1 MANSTDGAIRYS
13 DLIIPD
19 DAVNNL
25 IAQLE
30 KLGQTYG
37 NLVKD
42 IQAQSRQ
49 MEQALGKISAATAGG
64 QENIRRMAQEAEKLY
79 EQYTQARQVSTTVQQ
94 EIRTVKE
101 LEQVINREIGTR
113 EQNSRIVGEQAVEI
127 AKLRQFQNQY
137 IKDLQK
143 LEKLQQRIDSGKSL
157 APGQQQAYEELTK
170 SVNDNRAA
178 YETSNK
184 ALAEHTNLRNQAR
197 TALSQETKEMQAAEG
212 SIRQLQAQ
220 VARLGNAYAN
230 MSEEIRQGTA
240 GKELYDTYNNL
251 YAELSRLEQA
261 MGNYRR
267 NVGNYASAWN
277 GLGVSVQQVV
287 RELPSLSMGFD
298 MFFLAIS
305 NNLPMLTDE
314 IKAATEA
321 YRQAVAQGNKATPV
335 WKQVLSSIVSWQ
347 TALVVGITL
356 LAQYGDQIIDWVK
369 SLVLGRNA
377 ALSAEEAQAKLN
389 EEMSQ
394 ARLEL
399 AKSYDAIDKLSS
411 AYNKASGD
419 IDRQRGILVDFAEEV
434 RKATGEVISLADAE
448 DMLSD
453 PNRLNL
459 FKTALEYRTQM
470 LAAEQL
476 KLKAATEAM
485 EKEVSMKNSNDA
497 PWWGK
502 AIANLATPLAAQ
514 GYRLFGW
521 SPENQLERFMNYN
534 DKQQADIAKANETV
548 FEELERQAEDNYK
561 KALNALGMGKDDTRD
576 LEYWQDY
583 KAQLQAEY
591 EALSDIEVQSE
602 KGLELRKKIVEV
614 EETIN
619 KWDIED
625 SGKGKKGKKKKTP
638 YDPYQDDLE
647 ARRAYEDALGK
658 LIGDEYDRR
667 RYQTTLQYNREIE
680 DMQHRLDTEKNLT
693 EQAQRDLT
701 AQMELIAEQRNAALA
716 QIEKERQVQMLE
728 LERQGIEARMQ
739 GLNEETEQYRTL
751 QNKLFDVDRRLS
763 LARNEALP
771 AGERQDPQQIAAAS
785 NREAAAY
792 NYQFELDRF
801 DEYLEETYD
810 KDYKSEKAKTAMRL
824 RMEKERWEKILQ
836 LTEKY
841 GSDVTGYQVGQ
852 IKESIGK
859 IDGELS
865 KLGKGW
871 DPEQGVFG
879 NLFDMVLGNPFG
891 DDAKGLDKEQAFKDS
906 ISTSVGYAME
916 ALQQFA
922 DYKAEL
928 ADRAVESA
936 EKEVDAAQSV
946 LDAELQAR
954 ANGYANNVQQAQKE
968 LALAKRNQQ
977 KALRQQQQA
986 QRQQQAIQAVQQ
998 ISNLVT
1004 ATSLLWSQLGL
1015 GAIPAVAIMWASFTA
1030 SKIKAAQLAR
1040 QSLADMGAATEEYG
1054 EGTVELLQ
1062 GGSHQSGNDIDLGRK
1077 PDGTRRRAEGGEF
1090 FAVINKRS
1098 SRRYRSVI
1106 PDVIN
1111 SLNDGTFA
1119 HKYLNA
1125 YKGAAELEVELNR
1138 GAAQNPDLSALSGD
1152 VRAIRRQGDRRAYTD
1167 GRGRTVIEYGPHR
1180 RRIINNN

>member
-1 MANSTDGAIRYS
+1 MANSTDGSIRYS

-30 KLGQTYG
+30 KLGQTYD

-49 MEQALGKISAATAGG
+49 MEQALGKASAATQQG
-64 QENIRRMAQEAEKLY
+64 QESIRRMAQEAERLY
-79 EQYTQARQVSTTVQQ
+79 EQSKQAQQVSSTVQE

-101 LEQVINREIGTR
+101 LEQAINREIGTR
-113 EQNSRIVGEQAVEI
+113 EQNSRMMAEQQRVI
-127 AKLRQFQNQY
+127 TQLRAQLAAYQ
-137 IKDLQK
+137 KDLNKGAQLTAEQTAQYNK
-143 LEKLQQRIDSGKSL
+143 LNAEIS
-157 APGQQQAYEELTK
+157 
-170 SVNDNRAA
+170 
-178 YETSNK
+178 
-184 ALAEHTNLRNQAR
+184 EHTNLRNKAR

-220 VARLGNAYAN
+220 VARLSNTYAN
-230 MSEEIRQGTA
+230 MGAEMREGAEGQALLKT
-240 GKELYDTYNNL
+240 LQQQ
-251 YAELSRLEQA
+251 YAELSKLEQA
-261 MGNYRR
+261 MGVYRR

-277 GLGVSVQQVV
+277 GLNVSVQQVV
-287 RELPSLSMGFD
+287 RELPSLSTSFN

-321 YRQAVAQGNKATPV
+321 YKLAVAQGLKATPV
-335 WKQVLSSIVSWQ
+335 WKQVLSSIKSWQ
-347 TALVVGITL
+347 TALVIGITI
-356 LAQYGDQIIDWVK
+356 LAQYGDDIINWVK
-369 SLVLGRNA
+369 GLFTAKEALDVA
-377 ALSAEEAQAKLN
+377 AEAQKMVNDAMMQGAKDAQREKVQLDLLYKSATDVTKPMEERRKAVDELQRIYPDYLGNMEDEDILAGKAADAYTKLSEELIRAARAKAAMNKITENQEKLLELEPQFANAQKEADAAWQELLDINDRARKYVNSRDAVSTNAQVMQSYAQQAMDADQAYKSAKKTKDELKAQVDTLKAAN
-389 EEMSQ
+389 E
-394 ARLEL
+394 EL
-399 AKSYDAIDKLSS
+399 AKMVTTDD
-411 AYNKASGD
+411 
-419 IDRQRGILVDFAEEV
+419 
-434 RKATGEVISLADAE
+434 VI
-448 DMLSD
+448 
-453 PNRLNL
+453 
-459 FKTALEYRTQM
+459 
-470 LAAEQL
+470 
-476 KLKAATEAM
+476 AATDGA
-485 EKEVSMKNSNDA
+485 
-497 PWWGK
+497 
-502 AIANLATPLAAQ
+502 
-514 GYRLFGW
+514 
-521 SPENQLERFMNYN
+521 
-534 DKQQADIAKANETV
+534 
-548 FEELERQAEDNYK
+548 
-561 KALNALGMGKDDTRD
+561 
-576 LEYWQDY
+576 
-583 KAQLQAEY
+583 
-591 EALSDIEVQSE
+591 
-602 KGLELRKKIVEV
+602 
-614 EETIN
+614 
-619 KWDIED
+619 
-625 SGKGKKGKKKKTP
+625 GKGRTGTGGTDTP
-638 YDPYQDDLE
+638 YDPYQDDLD
-647 ARRAYEDALGK
+647 ARRAYQDALGR
-658 LIGDEYDRR
+658 LISDEYDRR

-680 DMQHRLDTEKNLT
+680 DIQHRLDTEKNLT
-693 EQAQRDLT
+693 EDAQKNLT
-701 AQMELIAEQRNAALA
+701 AQMVLIAEQRNDALE
-716 QIEKERQVQMLE
+716 QIEKEHQIQLLE
-728 LERQGIEARMQ
+728 LEKQGIEARMQ
-739 GLNEETEQYRTL
+739 GLNEETDQYRTL
-751 QNKLFDVDRRLS
+751 QNKLFSVNNRLA

-771 AGERQDPQQIAAAS
+771 AGERQDPQQITAAS

-792 NYQFELDRF
+792 NYQFELDKF
-801 DEYLEETYD
+801 DEYLEEAYD

-824 RMEKERWEKILQ
+824 QMEKERWEKIMQ

-891 DDAKGLDKEQAFKDS
+891 SDAKGLEKEQAFKDS
-906 ISTSVGYAME
+906 ISTSVSYAMD

-968 LALAKRNQQ
+968 LALAKKNQRQ
-977 KALRQQQQA
+977 ALLQQQQA
-986 QRQQQAIQAVQQ
+986 QRQQQAIQSLEQ
-998 ISNLVT
+998 IGNMVT
-1004 ATSLLWSQLGL
+1004 ATSLIWSQLGFPA
-1015 GAIPAVAIMWASFTA
+1015 AIPATAIMWASFAA
-1030 SKIKAAQLAR
+1030 SKIKAAQLAK
-1040 QSLADMGAATEEYG
+1040 QSIADMGTATEKYG

-1098 SRRYRSVI
+1098 SRRFRSVI

-1111 SLNDGTFA
+1111 SLNDGSFA

-1125 YKGAAELEVELNR
+1125 YKGAAELDVELHR
-1138 GAAQNPDLSALSGD
+1138 GTAQSPDLSALSGD
-1152 VRAIRRQGDRRAYTD
+1152 VRAIRRQGDRRTYTD
-1167 GRGRTVIEYGPHR
+1167 GRGRTVIEYGLHR

>member
-1 MANSTDGAIRYS
+1 MANSTDGSIRYS

-30 KLGQTYG
+30 KLGQTYD

-49 MEQALGKISAATAGG
+49 MEQALGKASAATQQG
-64 QENIRRMAQEAEKLY
+64 QESIRRMAQEAERLY
-79 EQYTQARQVSTTVQQ
+79 EQSKQAQQVSSTVQE

-101 LEQVINREIGTR
+101 LEQAINREIGTR
-113 EQNSRIVGEQAVEI
+113 EQNSRMMAEQQRVI
-127 AKLRQFQNQY
+127 TQLRAQLAAYQ
-137 IKDLQK
+137 KDLNKGAQLTAEQTAQYNK
-143 LEKLQQRIDSGKSL
+143 LNAEIS
-157 APGQQQAYEELTK
+157 
-170 SVNDNRAA
+170 
-178 YETSNK
+178 
-184 ALAEHTNLRNQAR
+184 EHTNLRNKAR

-220 VARLGNAYAN
+220 VARLSNTYAN
-230 MSEEIRQGTA
+230 MGAEMREGAEGQALLKT
-240 GKELYDTYNNL
+240 LQQQ
-251 YAELSRLEQA
+251 YAELSKLEQA
-261 MGNYRR
+261 MGVYRR

-277 GLGVSVQQVV
+277 GLNVSVQQVV
-287 RELPSLSMGFD
+287 RELPSLSTSFN

-321 YRQAVAQGNKATPV
+321 YKLAVAQGLKATPV
-335 WKQVLSSIVSWQ
+335 WKQVLSSIKSWQ
-347 TALVVGITL
+347 TALVIGITI
-356 LAQYGDQIIDWVK
+356 LAQYGDDIINWVK
-369 SLVLGRNA
+369 GLFTAKEALDVA
-377 ALSAEEAQAKLN
+377 AEAQKMVNDAMMQGAKDAQREKVQLDLLYKSATDVTKPMEERRKAVDELQRIYPDYLGNMEDEDILAGKAADAYTKLSEELIRAARAKAVMNKITENQEKLLELEPQFANAQKEADAAWQELLDINDRARKYVNSRDAVSTNAQVMQSYAQQAMDADQAYKSAKKTKDELKAQVDTLKAAN
-389 EEMSQ
+389 E
-394 ARLEL
+394 EL
-399 AKSYDAIDKLSS
+399 AKMVTTDD
-411 AYNKASGD
+411 
-419 IDRQRGILVDFAEEV
+419 
-434 RKATGEVISLADAE
+434 VI
-448 DMLSD
+448 
-453 PNRLNL
+453 
-459 FKTALEYRTQM
+459 
-470 LAAEQL
+470 
-476 KLKAATEAM
+476 AATDGA
-485 EKEVSMKNSNDA
+485 
-497 PWWGK
+497 
-502 AIANLATPLAAQ
+502 
-514 GYRLFGW
+514 
-521 SPENQLERFMNYN
+521 
-534 DKQQADIAKANETV
+534 
-548 FEELERQAEDNYK
+548 
-561 KALNALGMGKDDTRD
+561 
-576 LEYWQDY
+576 
-583 KAQLQAEY
+583 
-591 EALSDIEVQSE
+591 
-602 KGLELRKKIVEV
+602 
-614 EETIN
+614 
-619 KWDIED
+619 
-625 SGKGKKGKKKKTP
+625 GKGRTGTGGTDTP
-638 YDPYQDDLE
+638 YDPYQDDLD
-647 ARRAYEDALGK
+647 ARRAYQDALGR
-658 LIGDEYDRR
+658 LISDEYDRR

-680 DMQHRLDTEKNLT
+680 DIQHRLDTEKNLT
-693 EQAQRDLT
+693 EDAQKNLT
-701 AQMELIAEQRNAALA
+701 AQMVLIAEQRNDALE
-716 QIEKERQVQMLE
+716 QIEKEHQIQLLE
-728 LERQGIEARMQ
+728 LEKQGIEARMQ
-739 GLNEETEQYRTL
+739 GLNEETDQYRTL
-751 QNKLFDVDRRLS
+751 QNKLFSVNNRLA

-771 AGERQDPQQIAAAS
+771 AGERQDPQQITAAS

-792 NYQFELDRF
+792 NYQFELDKF
-801 DEYLEETYD
+801 DEYLEEAYD

-824 RMEKERWEKILQ
+824 QMEKERWEKIMQ

-891 DDAKGLDKEQAFKDS
+891 SDAKGLEKEQAFKDS
-906 ISTSVGYAME
+906 ISTSVSYAMD

-968 LALAKRNQQ
+968 LALAKKNQRQ
-977 KALRQQQQA
+977 ALLQQQQA
-986 QRQQQAIQAVQQ
+986 QRQQQAIQSLEQ
-998 ISNLVT
+998 IGNMVT
-1004 ATSLLWSQLGL
+1004 ATSLIWSQLGFPA
-1015 GAIPAVAIMWASFTA
+1015 AIPATAIMWASFAA
-1030 SKIKAAQLAR
+1030 SKIKAAQLAK
-1040 QSLADMGAATEEYG
+1040 QSIADMGTATEKYG

-1098 SRRYRSVI
+1098 SRRFRSVI

-1111 SLNDGTFA
+1111 SLNDGSFA

-1125 YKGAAELEVELNR
+1125 YKGAAELDVELHR
-1138 GAAQNPDLSALSGD
+1138 GTAQSPDLSALSGD
-1152 VRAIRRQGDRRAYTD
+1152 VRAIRRQGDRRTYTD
-1167 GRGRTVIEYGPHR
+1167 GRGRTVIEYGLHR

>member
-1 MANSTDGAIRYS
+1 MANSTDGSIRYS

-30 KLGQTYG
+30 KLGQTYD

-49 MEQALGKISAATAGG
+49 MEQALGKASAATQQG
-64 QENIRRMAQEAEKLY
+64 QESIRRMAQEAERLY
-79 EQYTQARQVSTTVQQ
+79 EQSKQAQQVSSAVQE

-101 LEQVINREIGTR
+101 LEQAINREIGTR
-113 EQNSRIVGEQAVEI
+113 EQNSRMMAEQQRVI
-127 AKLRQFQNQY
+127 TQLRAQLAAYQ
-137 IKDLQK
+137 KDLNKGAQLTAEQTAQYNK
-143 LEKLQQRIDSGKSL
+143 LNAEIS
-157 APGQQQAYEELTK
+157 
-170 SVNDNRAA
+170 
-178 YETSNK
+178 
-184 ALAEHTNLRNQAR
+184 EHTNLRNKAR

-220 VARLGNAYAN
+220 VARLSNTYAN
-230 MSEEIRQGTA
+230 MGAEMREGAEGQALLKT
-240 GKELYDTYNNL
+240 LQQQ
-251 YAELSRLEQA
+251 YAELSKLEQA
-261 MGNYRR
+261 MGVYRR

-321 YRQAVAQGNKATPV
+321 YKQAVAQGQKATPV

-347 TALVVGITL
+347 TALIVGITL
-356 LAQYGDQIIDWVK
+356 LAQYGDDIINWVK
-369 SLVLGRNA
+369 GLFTAKEALDVAAEAQKMVNDAMMQGAKDAQREKVQLDLLYKSATDVTKPMEDRRKAVDELQRIYPDYLGNMRDEDILAGNAASAYTALSKELLRAARAKAAMNKITENQEKLLELEPQLANAQAERERTQQELDAINQRARQYTDSRDAISTNAQVLQSYAQQSMNA
-377 ALSAEEAQAKLN
+377 AQALSAAQEAEQELQTQIDTLN
-389 EEMSQ
+389 AANE
-394 ARLEL
+394 EL
-399 AKSYDAIDKLSS
+399 AKMVATDDVIA
-411 AYNKASGD
+411 
-419 IDRQRGILVDFAEEV
+419 
-434 RKATGEVISLADAE
+434 ATGGA
-448 DMLSD
+448 
-453 PNRLNL
+453 
-459 FKTALEYRTQM
+459 
-470 LAAEQL
+470 
-476 KLKAATEAM
+476 
-485 EKEVSMKNSNDA
+485 
-497 PWWGK
+497 
-502 AIANLATPLAAQ
+502 
-514 GYRLFGW
+514 
-521 SPENQLERFMNYN
+521 
-534 DKQQADIAKANETV
+534 
-548 FEELERQAEDNYK
+548 
-561 KALNALGMGKDDTRD
+561 
-576 LEYWQDY
+576 
-583 KAQLQAEY
+583 
-591 EALSDIEVQSE
+591 
-602 KGLELRKKIVEV
+602 
-614 EETIN
+614 
-619 KWDIED
+619 
-625 SGKGKKGKKKKTP
+625 GKGRTGRQGKTGKP
-638 YDPYQDDLE
+638 YDPYQDDLD
-647 ARRAYEDALGK
+647 ARRAYQDALGR
-658 LIGDEYDRR
+658 LISDEYDRR

-680 DMQHRLDTEKNLT
+680 DIQHRLDTEKNLT
-693 EQAQRDLT
+693 EDAQKNLT
-701 AQMELIAEQRNAALA
+701 AQMVLIAEQRNDALE
-716 QIEKERQVQMLE
+716 QIEKEHQIQLLE
-728 LERQGIEARMQ
+728 LEKQGIEARMQ
-739 GLNEETEQYRTL
+739 GLNEETDQYRTL
-751 QNKLFDVDRRLS
+751 QNKLFSVNNRLA

-771 AGERQDPQQIAAAS
+771 AGERQDPQQITAAS

-792 NYQFELDRF
+792 NYQFELDKF
-801 DEYLEETYD
+801 DEYLEEAYD

-824 RMEKERWEKILQ
+824 QMEKERWEKIMQ

-891 DDAKGLDKEQAFKDS
+891 SDAKGLDKEQAFKDS
-906 ISTSVGYAME
+906 ISTSVSYAMD

-968 LALAKRNQQ
+968 LALAKKNQRQ
-977 KALRQQQQA
+977 ALLQQQQA
-986 QRQQQAIQAVQQ
+986 QRQQQAIQSLEQ
-998 ISNLVT
+998 IGNMVT
-1004 ATSLLWSQLGL
+1004 ATSLIWSQLGFPA
-1015 GAIPAVAIMWASFTA
+1015 AIPATAIMWASFAA
-1030 SKIKAAQLAR
+1030 SKIKAAQLAK
-1040 QSLADMGAATEEYG
+1040 QSIADMGTATEKYG

-1098 SRRYRSVI
+1098 SRRFRSVI

-1111 SLNDGTFA
+1111 SLNDGSFA

-1125 YKGAAELEVELNR
+1125 YKGAAELDVELHR
-1138 GAAQNPDLSALSGD
+1138 GTAQSPDLSALSGD
-1152 VRAIRRQGDRRAYTD
+1152 VRAIRRQGDRRTYTD
-1167 GRGRTVIEYGPHR
+1167 GRGRTVIEYGLHR

>member
-1 MANSTDGAIRYS
+1 MANSTDGSIRYS

-30 KLGQTYG
+30 KLGRTYDS
-37 NLVKD
+37 LVKD

-101 LEQVINREIGTR
+101 LEQAINREIGAR
-113 EQNSRIVGEQAVEI
+113 EHNSQVMAE
-127 AKLRQFQNQY
+127 
-137 IKDLQK
+137 
-143 LEKLQQRIDSGKSL
+143 QQRLITNLRATLNMYQKALNKG
-157 APGQQQAYEELTK
+157 EELTYTQAEEYRRL
-170 SVNDNRAA
+170 NA
-178 YETSNK
+178 E
-184 ALAEHTNLRNQAR
+184 LAEHTNLRNKAR
-197 TALSQETKEMQAAEG
+197 TALGQETREMQAAEG
-212 SIRQLQAQ
+212 SIRQMQAQ
-220 VARLGNAYAN
+220 VARLSDIYAN
-230 MSEEIRQGTA
+230 MGAEMREGEA
-240 GKELYDTYNNL
+240 GQALLKNLKEQ

-321 YRQAVAQGNKATPV
+321 YKQAVAQGQKATPV

-347 TALVVGITL
+347 TALIVGITL
-356 LAQYGDQIIDWVK
+356 LAQYGDKIIDWVK
-369 SLVLGRNA
+369 GLFSAKEALDVAAEAQKIVNDAMMQGAKDAQREKVQLDLLYKAATDVTKPMEERRKAVDELQRIYPDYLGNMSDEDILAGNAADAYTRLSDELVRAARAKAAMNKITENQEKLLELEPQYANA
-377 ALSAEEAQAKLN
+377 QKERERAQQELEDADSRAKQYTDSHDAVSTNAQVLQSYAQQSMNAAQALSAAQEAEQELKAQIDTLNAAN
-389 EEMSQ
+389 EE
-394 ARLEL
+394 L
-399 AKSYDAIDKLSS
+399 AGMVTTEDVIA
-411 AYNKASGD
+411 
-419 IDRQRGILVDFAEEV
+419 
-434 RKATGEVISLADAE
+434 ATGGGEV
-448 DMLSD
+448 
-453 PNRLNL
+453 
-459 FKTALEYRTQM
+459 
-470 LAAEQL
+470 
-476 KLKAATEAM
+476 
-485 EKEVSMKNSNDA
+485 
-497 PWWGK
+497 
-502 AIANLATPLAAQ
+502 
-514 GYRLFGW
+514 
-521 SPENQLERFMNYN
+521 
-534 DKQQADIAKANETV
+534 
-548 FEELERQAEDNYK
+548 
-561 KALNALGMGKDDTRD
+561 
-576 LEYWQDY
+576 
-583 KAQLQAEY
+583 
-591 EALSDIEVQSE
+591 
-602 KGLELRKKIVEV
+602 
-614 EETIN
+614 
-619 KWDIED
+619 
-625 SGKGKKGKKKKTP
+625 GKGKERAGRQGRAETP
-638 YDPYQDDLE
+638 YAPYQDDLE

-658 LIGDEYDRR
+658 LIDDEYDRR

-680 DMQHRLDTEKNLT
+680 DIQHRLDTEKNLT

-701 AQMELIAEQRNAALA
+701 AQMELIAEQRNAALV

-728 LERQGIEARMQ
+728 MERQGIEARMQ

-763 LARNEALP
+763 LARNETQP
-771 AGERQDPQQIAAAS
+771 VGERQDPAQISAAS

-810 KDYKSEKAKTAMRL
+810 KEYKSEKAKTAMRL

-841 GSDVTGYQVGQ
+841 GSDVTGYQVKE

-865 KLGKGW
+865 TLGKGW

-891 DDAKGLDKEQAFKDS
+891 DDAKGLEKEQAFKDS

-928 ADRAVESA
+928 ADRAVENA

-946 LDAELQAR
+946 LEAELQAR

-977 KALRQQQQA
+977 KALQQQQQA
-986 QRQQQAIQAVQQ
+986 QRQQQAMQALEQVG
-998 ISNLVT
+998 NMVT
-1004 ATSLLWSQLGL
+1004 ATSLIWSQLGFPL
-1015 GAIPAVAIMWASFTA
+1015 AIPSIAIMWASFAA

-1040 QSLADMGAATEEYG
+1040 QSLADMGAATETYG

-1125 YKGAAELEVELNR
+1125 YKGAEGLAIELRR
-1138 GAAQNPDLSALSGD
+1138 GEDGKGLESLSGD
-1152 VRAIRRQGDRRAYTD
+1152 VRAIRRQGDRRTYTD
-1167 GRGRTVIEYGPHR
+1167 GRGRTVIEYGEHR
-1180 RRIINNN
+1180 RRIINHN

>member
-1 MANSTDGAIRYS
+1 MANSTDGSIRYS

-30 KLGQTYG
+30 KLGQTYD

-49 MEQALGKISAATAGG
+49 MEQALGKASAATQQG
-64 QENIRRMAQEAEKLY
+64 QESIRRMAQEAERLY
-79 EQYTQARQVSTTVQQ
+79 EQSKQAQQVSSTVQE

-101 LEQVINREIGTR
+101 LEQAINREIGTR
-113 EQNSRIVGEQAVEI
+113 EQNSRMMAEQQRVI
-127 AKLRQFQNQY
+127 TQLRAQLAAYQ
-137 IKDLQK
+137 KDLNKGAQLTAEQTAQYNK
-143 LEKLQQRIDSGKSL
+143 LNAEIS
-157 APGQQQAYEELTK
+157 
-170 SVNDNRAA
+170 
-178 YETSNK
+178 
-184 ALAEHTNLRNQAR
+184 EHTNLRNKAR

-220 VARLGNAYAN
+220 VARLSNTYAN
-230 MSEEIRQGTA
+230 MGAEMREGAEGQALLKT
-240 GKELYDTYNNL
+240 LQQQ
-251 YAELSRLEQA
+251 YAELSKLEQA
-261 MGNYRR
+261 MGVYRR

-277 GLGVSVQQVV
+277 GLNVSVQQVV

-321 YRQAVAQGNKATPV
+321 YKQAVAQGQKATPV
-335 WKQVLSSIVSWQ
+335 WKQVLSSITSWQ
-347 TALVVGITL
+347 TALVIGITI
-356 LAQYGDQIIDWVK
+356 LAQYGDEIIDWVK
-369 SLVLGRNA
+369 GLFSAKEAIDATAEAQKMVNDAMMQGAKDAQREKVQLDLLYKSATDVTKPMEERRKAVDELQRIYPGYLGNMEDEDILAGKAADAYTKLSEELLRAARAKAAMNKITENQEKLLELEPQLTAADEELNA
-377 ALSAEEAQAKLN
+377 AQKKLDILREQSTKMDALSR
-389 EEMSQ
+389 SQ
-394 ARLEL
+394 AIMAAQNIRDVAKAESDKIAAQVNRLKAANDEL
-399 AKSYDAIDKLSS
+399 AKMVTTEDVIA
-411 AYNKASGD
+411 
-419 IDRQRGILVDFAEEV
+419 
-434 RKATGEVISLADAE
+434 ATGGA
-448 DMLSD
+448 
-453 PNRLNL
+453 
-459 FKTALEYRTQM
+459 
-470 LAAEQL
+470 
-476 KLKAATEAM
+476 
-485 EKEVSMKNSNDA
+485 
-497 PWWGK
+497 
-502 AIANLATPLAAQ
+502 
-514 GYRLFGW
+514 
-521 SPENQLERFMNYN
+521 
-534 DKQQADIAKANETV
+534 
-548 FEELERQAEDNYK
+548 
-561 KALNALGMGKDDTRD
+561 
-576 LEYWQDY
+576 
-583 KAQLQAEY
+583 
-591 EALSDIEVQSE
+591 
-602 KGLELRKKIVEV
+602 
-614 EETIN
+614 
-619 KWDIED
+619 
-625 SGKGKKGKKKKTP
+625 GKGRTGRQGKTGKP
-638 YDPYQDDLE
+638 YDPYQDTLE
-647 ARRAYEDALGK
+647 AQRALWEAQADSQEDEWVK
-658 LIGDEYDRR
+658 RQMKTR
-667 RYQTTLQYNREIE
+667 LQYDNEIE
-680 DMQHRLDTEKNLT
+680 DLEHRLEKEKNLT
-693 EQAQRDLT
+693 EETQQYISERIVELTKQRD
-701 AQMELIAEQRNAALA
+701 AELL
-716 QIEKERQVQMLE
+716 QIEKEHQIQLLE
-728 LERQGIEARMQ
+728 LEKQGIEARMQ
-739 GLNEETEQYRTL
+739 GLNEETDQYRAL
-751 QNKLFDVDRRLS
+751 QNKLFSVNNRLA

-771 AGERQDPQQIAAAS
+771 AGERQDPQQITAAS

-792 NYQFELDRF
+792 NYQFELDKF
-801 DEYLEETYD
+801 DEYLEEAYD

-824 RMEKERWEKILQ
+824 QMEKERWQKIMQ

-891 DDAKGLDKEQAFKDS
+891 SDAKGLEKEQAFKDS
-906 ISTSVGYAME
+906 ISTSVSYAMD

-968 LALAKRNQQ
+968 LALAKKNQRQ
-977 KALRQQQQA
+977 ALLQQQQA
-986 QRQQQAIQAVQQ
+986 QRQQQAIQSLEQ
-998 ISNLVT
+998 IGNMVT
-1004 ATSLLWSQLGL
+1004 ATSLIWSQLGFPA
-1015 GAIPAVAIMWASFTA
+1015 AIPATAIMWASFAA
-1030 SKIKAAQLAR
+1030 SKIKAAQLAK
-1040 QSLADMGAATEEYG
+1040 QSIADMGTATEKYG

-1098 SRRYRSVI
+1098 SRRFRSVI

-1111 SLNDGTFA
+1111 SLNDGSFA

-1125 YKGAAELEVELNR
+1125 YRGAAELDVELHK
-1138 GAAQNPDLSALSGD
+1138 GAAQSPDLSALAGD
-1152 VRAIRRQGDRRAYTD
+1152 VRAIRRQGDRRTYTD
-1167 GRGRTVIEYGPHR
+1167 GRERTVIEYGLHR

>member
-1 MANSTDGAIRYS
+1 MANSTDGSIRYS
-13 DLIIPD
+13 DLIVPD

-30 KLGQTYG
+30 KLGQTYD

-49 MEQALGKISAATAGG
+49 MEQALGRASAATQQG
-64 QENIRRMAQEAEKLY
+64 QDSIRRMAQEAERLY
-79 EQYTQARQVSTTVQQ
+79 EQSKQAQQVSSTVQE

-101 LEQVINREIGTR
+101 LEQAINRELGTR
-113 EQNSRIVGEQAVEI
+113 EQNSRAAAEHGRIVMQLKAQLT
-127 AKLRQFQNQY
+127 AYQ
-137 IKDLQK
+137 KDLNRGVQ
-143 LEKLQQRIDSGKSL
+143 LT
-157 APGQQQAYEELTK
+157 EEQTAQY
-170 SVNDNRAA
+170 NRLNA
-178 YETSNK
+178 EI
-184 ALAEHTNLRNQAR
+184 AEHTNLRNKAR

-220 VARLGNAYAN
+220 VARLSNAYAN
-230 MSEEIRQGTA
+230 MSDEIRSSAA
-240 GKELYDTYNNL
+240 GKELLDTQQKIN
-251 YAELSRLEQA
+251 AEVSKLEQA
-261 MGNYRR
+261 MGVYRR

-277 GLGVSVQQVV
+277 GLNVSVQQVV

-314 IKAATEA
+314 IKSATEA
-321 YRQAVAQGNKATPV
+321 YRQAVAQGQKATPV
-335 WKQVLSSIVSWQ
+335 WKQVLSSITSWQ
-347 TALVVGITL
+347 TALVIGITI
-356 LAQYGDQIIDWVK
+356 LAQYGDDIINWVK
-369 SLVLGRNA
+369 GLFTAKEAIDTTAEAQKMVNDAMMQGAKDAQREKVQLDLLYKSATDVTKTMEERRKAVDELQRIYPSYLGNMEDEDILA
-377 ALSAEEAQAKLN
+377 GKAADAYSALSEELLRAARAKAAMNKITENQEKLLELEPQLANAQAELDKAYNVYQTALAMGGRDFTGGYGSTMQPFINAEANVEKYTEQVQELTEQIGILKTAN
-389 EEMSQ
+389 E
-394 ARLEL
+394 EL
-399 AKSYDAIDKLSS
+399 AKMVTTEDVI
-411 AYNKASGD
+411 
-419 IDRQRGILVDFAEEV
+419 E
-434 RKATGEVISLADAE
+434 ATGGA
-448 DMLSD
+448 
-453 PNRLNL
+453 
-459 FKTALEYRTQM
+459 
-470 LAAEQL
+470 
-476 KLKAATEAM
+476 
-485 EKEVSMKNSNDA
+485 
-497 PWWGK
+497 
-502 AIANLATPLAAQ
+502 
-514 GYRLFGW
+514 
-521 SPENQLERFMNYN
+521 
-534 DKQQADIAKANETV
+534 
-548 FEELERQAEDNYK
+548 
-561 KALNALGMGKDDTRD
+561 
-576 LEYWQDY
+576 
-583 KAQLQAEY
+583 
-591 EALSDIEVQSE
+591 
-602 KGLELRKKIVEV
+602 
-614 EETIN
+614 
-619 KWDIED
+619 
-625 SGKGKKGKKKKTP
+625 GKGRTGRQGKTGKP
-638 YDPYQDDLE
+638 YDPYQDTLE
-647 ARRAYEDALGK
+647 AQRALWEAQADSQEDEWLK
-658 LIGDEYDRR
+658 RQMKTR
-667 RYQTTLQYNREIE
+667 LQYDNEIE
-680 DMQHRLDTEKNLT
+680 NLEHRLENEKNLT
-693 EQAQRDLT
+693 EETQQYISERIVELTKQRD
-701 AQMELIAEQRNAALA
+701 AELL
-716 QIEKERQVQMLE
+716 QIEKEHQIQLLE
-728 LERQGIEARMQ
+728 LEKQGIEARMQ
-739 GLNEETEQYRTL
+739 GLNEETDQYRTL
-751 QNKLFDVDRRLS
+751 QNKLFSVNNRLA

-771 AGERQDPQQIAAAS
+771 AGERQDPQQITAAS

-810 KDYKSEKAKTAMRL
+810 KEYKSEKAKTAMRL

-841 GSDVTGYQVGQ
+841 GSDVTGYQVKE

-865 KLGKGW
+865 TLGKGW

-891 DDAKGLDKEQAFKDS
+891 DDAKGLEKEQAFKDS

-928 ADRAVESA
+928 ADRAVENA

-946 LDAELQAR
+946 LEAELQAR

-968 LALAKRNQQ
+968 LALAKKNQRQ
-977 KALRQQQQA
+977 ALLQQQQA

-1015 GAIPAVAIMWASFTA
+1015 AAIPATAIMWASFAA

-1040 QSLADMGAATEEYG
+1040 QSIADMGAATETYG

-1125 YKGAAELEVELNR
+1125 YKGAAELDVELHR
-1138 GAAQNPDLSALSGD
+1138 GMAQSPDLSALSGD
-1152 VRAIRRQGDRRAYTD
+1152 VRAIRRQGDRR
-1167 GRGRTVIEYGPHR
+1167 
-1180 RRIINNN
+1180 RIINNN

>member
-1 MANSTDGAIRYS
+1 MANSTDGSIRYS

-30 KLGQTYG
+30 KLGQTYD

-64 QENIRRMAQEAEKLY
+64 QENIRRMAQEAERLY
-79 EQYTQARQVSTTVQQ
+79 EQSKQAQQVSSTVQE

-101 LEQVINREIGTR
+101 LEQAINRELGTR
-113 EQNSRIVGEQAVEI
+113 EQNSRAAAEHGRIVMQLKAQLT
-127 AKLRQFQNQY
+127 AYQ
-137 IKDLQK
+137 KDLNRGVQ
-143 LEKLQQRIDSGKSL
+143 LT
-157 APGQQQAYEELTK
+157 EEQTAQY
-170 SVNDNRAA
+170 NRLNA
-178 YETSNK
+178 EI
-184 ALAEHTNLRNQAR
+184 AEHTNLRNKAR

-220 VARLGNAYAN
+220 VTRLSNAYAN
-230 MSEEIRQGTA
+230 MSDEIRSSAA
-240 GKELYDTYNNL
+240 GKELLDTQQKIS
-251 YAELSRLEQA
+251 AEVSKLEQA
-261 MGNYRR
+261 MGVYRR

-277 GLGVSVQQVV
+277 GLNVSVQQVV

-321 YRQAVAQGNKATPV
+321 YKQAVAQGQKATPV

-347 TALVVGITL
+347 TALIVGITV
-356 LAQYGDQIIDWVK
+356 LAQYSDEIIDWVK
-369 SLVLGRNA
+369 GLFTAKEALDVAAEAQKIVNDAMMQGTKNAQREKVQLDLLYKSATDVTKPMEERRKAVDELQRIYPDYLGNMKDEDILAGNAADAYEDLSKELLRAAKAKAALNKITENQTKILELEEQQAQAETNLGRARAEEEYAKQVA
-377 ALSAEEAQAKLN
+377 AAGRNVTGASMVSMIGNSTSVLSAANAVDKYSEEVDNLTNQIKALN
-389 EEMSQ
+389 TANE
-394 ARLEL
+394 EL
-399 AKSYDAIDKLSS
+399 AKMVATEDVID
-411 AYNKASGD
+411 
-419 IDRQRGILVDFAEEV
+419 
-434 RKATGEVISLADAE
+434 ATGGA
-448 DMLSD
+448 
-453 PNRLNL
+453 
-459 FKTALEYRTQM
+459 
-470 LAAEQL
+470 
-476 KLKAATEAM
+476 
-485 EKEVSMKNSNDA
+485 
-497 PWWGK
+497 
-502 AIANLATPLAAQ
+502 
-514 GYRLFGW
+514 
-521 SPENQLERFMNYN
+521 
-534 DKQQADIAKANETV
+534 
-548 FEELERQAEDNYK
+548 
-561 KALNALGMGKDDTRD
+561 
-576 LEYWQDY
+576 
-583 KAQLQAEY
+583 
-591 EALSDIEVQSE
+591 
-602 KGLELRKKIVEV
+602 
-614 EETIN
+614 
-619 KWDIED
+619 
-625 SGKGKKGKKKKTP
+625 GKGRNGRQGRAETP
-638 YDPYQDDLE
+638 YAPYQDDLE
-647 ARRAYEDALGK
+647 ARRAYQDALGK
-658 LIGDEYDRR
+658 LIDDEYDRR

-680 DMQHRLDTEKNLT
+680 DIQHRLDTEKNLT

-701 AQMELIAEQRNAALA
+701 AQMGLIAEQRNDALE
-716 QIEKERQVQMLE
+716 QIEKERQIQLLE
-728 LERQGIEARMQ
+728 LEKQGIEARMQ
-739 GLNEETEQYRTL
+739 GLNEETDQYRTL
-751 QNKLFDVDRRLS
+751 QNKLFSVNNRLA

-771 AGERQDPQQIAAAS
+771 AGERQDPQQITAAS

-792 NYQFELDRF
+792 NYQFELDKF
-801 DEYLEETYD
+801 DEYLEEAYD

-824 RMEKERWEKILQ
+824 QMEKERWEKIMQ

-891 DDAKGLDKEQAFKDS
+891 SDAKGLEKEQAFKDS
-906 ISTSVGYAME
+906 ISTSVSYAMD

-968 LALAKRNQQ
+968 LALAKKNQRQ
-977 KALRQQQQA
+977 ALLQQQQA
-986 QRQQQAIQAVQQ
+986 QRQQQAIQSLEQ
-998 ISNLVT
+998 IGNMVT
-1004 ATSLLWSQLGL
+1004 ATSLIWSQLGFPA
-1015 GAIPAVAIMWASFTA
+1015 AIPATAIMWASFAA

-1040 QSLADMGAATEEYG
+1040 QSIADMGTATEKYG

-1098 SRRYRSVI
+1098 SRRFRSVI

-1111 SLNDGTFA
+1111 SLNDGSFA

-1125 YKGAAELEVELNR
+1125 YRGAAELDVELHR
-1138 GAAQNPDLSALSGD
+1138 GTAQSPDLSALSGD
-1152 VRAIRRQGDRRAYTD
+1152 VRAIRRQGDRRTYTD
-1167 GRGRTVIEYGPHR
+1167 GKGRTVIEYGLHR

>member
-298 MFFLAIS
+298 MFFRAIS

-356 LAQYGDQIIDWVK
+356 LAQYGDEIANWVK
-369 SLVLGRNA
+369 GLFTA
-377 ALSAEEAQAKLN
+377 KEAIDTTAEAQKIVNDAMMQGAKDAQREKVQLDLLYKSATDVTKPMEERRKAVDEMQRLYPSYLANMSDEDILAGKAADAYTKLSEELIRAARAKAAMNKITENQEKLLELEPQFANAQKEADAAWQELLDINDRARKYVNSRDAVSTNAQVMQSYAQQAMDADQAYKSAKKTKDELKAQVDTLKAAN
-389 EEMSQ
+389 E
-394 ARLEL
+394 EL
-399 AKSYDAIDKLSS
+399 AKMVTTEDVV
-411 AYNKASGD
+411 N
-419 IDRQRGILVDFAEEV
+419 
-434 RKATGEVISLADAE
+434 ATGGS
-448 DMLSD
+448 
-453 PNRLNL
+453 
-459 FKTALEYRTQM
+459 T
-470 LAAEQL
+470 
-476 KLKAATEAM
+476 
-485 EKEVSMKNSNDA
+485 
-497 PWWGK
+497 
-502 AIANLATPLAAQ
+502 
-514 GYRLFGW
+514 
-521 SPENQLERFMNYN
+521 
-534 DKQQADIAKANETV
+534 
-548 FEELERQAEDNYK
+548 
-561 KALNALGMGKDDTRD
+561 
-576 LEYWQDY
+576 
-583 KAQLQAEY
+583 
-591 EALSDIEVQSE
+591 
-602 KGLELRKKIVEV
+602 
-614 EETIN
+614 
-619 KWDIED
+619 
-625 SGKGKKGKKKKTP
+625 GKGRAGRQGKVKSETP

-658 LIGDEYDRR
+658 LISDEYDRR

-680 DMQHRLDTEKNLT
+680 DIQHRLDTEKNLT

-728 LERQGIEARMQ
+728 MERQGIEARMQ

-763 LARNEALP
+763 LARNETLP
-771 AGERQDPQQIAAAS
+771 TGERQDPSRISAAS

-801 DEYLEETYD
+801 DEYLEDTYD

-841 GSDVTGYQVGQ
+841 GSDVTGYQVKE

-928 ADRAVESA
+928 ADRAVENA

-946 LDAELQAR
+946 LEAELQAR

-1090 FAVINKRS
+1090 FAVINKRN

-1111 SLNDGTFA
+1111 SLNDGSFA

-1152 VRAIRRQGDRRAYTD
+1152 VRAIRRQGDRRTYTD

-1180 RRIINNN
+1180 RRIINSN

>member
-1 MANSTDGAIRYS
+1 MANSTDGSIRYS

-30 KLGQTYG
+30 KLGQTYD

-49 MEQALGKISAATAGG
+49 MEQALGKASAATQQG
-64 QENIRRMAQEAEKLY
+64 QESIRRMAQEAERLY
-79 EQYTQARQVSTTVQQ
+79 EQSKQAQQVSSTVQE

-101 LEQVINREIGTR
+101 LEQAINREIGTR
-113 EQNSRIVGEQAVEI
+113 EQNSRVMGEQAVEI

-157 APGQQQAYEELTK
+157 TPNQQQAYEELTK
-170 SVNDNRAA
+170 SVNDNRVA

-212 SIRQLQAQ
+212 SVRQLQAQ
-220 VARLGNAYAN
+220 VARLGNAYDN
-230 MSEEIRQGTA
+230 MSEEMRQGMT
-240 GKELYDTYNNL
+240 GKELRDTYNNL

-277 GLGVSVQQVV
+277 GLNVSVQQVV

-321 YRQAVAQGNKATPV
+321 YKQAVAQGQKATPV

-347 TALVVGITL
+347 TALIVGITV
-356 LAQYGDQIIDWVK
+356 LAQYSDEIIDWVK
-369 SLVLGRNA
+369 GLFTAKEALDVAAEAQKMVNDAMMQGAKDAQREKVQLDLLYKSATDVTKPMEERRKAVDELQRIYPDYLGNMKDEDILAGNA
-377 ALSAEEAQAKLN
+377 ADAYEDLSKELLRAAKAKAAMNKITENQEKLLELDPQLTAADEKLN
-389 EEMSQ
+389 AAQKRLDILRDSSTKMDALSRSQ
-394 ARLEL
+394 AIMSAQNIRDAAEAEADKIRAEFNRLTAANEEL
-399 AKSYDAIDKLSS
+399 AKMVTTEDVIA
-411 AYNKASGD
+411 
-419 IDRQRGILVDFAEEV
+419 
-434 RKATGEVISLADAE
+434 ATGGG
-448 DMLSD
+448 
-453 PNRLNL
+453 
-459 FKTALEYRTQM
+459 T
-470 LAAEQL
+470 
-476 KLKAATEAM
+476 
-485 EKEVSMKNSNDA
+485 
-497 PWWGK
+497 
-502 AIANLATPLAAQ
+502 
-514 GYRLFGW
+514 
-521 SPENQLERFMNYN
+521 
-534 DKQQADIAKANETV
+534 
-548 FEELERQAEDNYK
+548 
-561 KALNALGMGKDDTRD
+561 
-576 LEYWQDY
+576 
-583 KAQLQAEY
+583 
-591 EALSDIEVQSE
+591 
-602 KGLELRKKIVEV
+602 
-614 EETIN
+614 
-619 KWDIED
+619 
-625 SGKGKKGKKKKTP
+625 GKGKGRTGRQGKTDKP

-658 LIGDEYDRR
+658 LIDDEYDRR

-680 DMQHRLDTEKNLT
+680 DIQHRLDTEKNLT
-693 EQAQRDLT
+693 EDAQKNLT
-701 AQMELIAEQRNAALA
+701 AQMGLIAEQRNDALE
-716 QIEKERQVQMLE
+716 QIEKERQIQLLE
-728 LERQGIEARMQ
+728 LEKQGIEARMQ
-739 GLNEETEQYRTL
+739 GLNEETDQYRTL
-751 QNKLFDVDRRLS
+751 QNKLFSVNNRLA

-771 AGERQDPQQIAAAS
+771 AGERQDPQQITAAS

-792 NYQFELDRF
+792 NYQFELDKF
-801 DEYLEETYD
+801 DEYLEEAYD

-824 RMEKERWEKILQ
+824 QMEKERWEKIMQ

-891 DDAKGLDKEQAFKDS
+891 SDAKGLEKEQAFKDS
-906 ISTSVGYAME
+906 ISTSVSYAMD

-968 LALAKRNQQ
+968 LALAKKNQRQ
-977 KALRQQQQA
+977 ALLQQQQA
-986 QRQQQAIQAVQQ
+986 QRQQQAIQSLEQ
-998 ISNLVT
+998 IGNMVT
-1004 ATSLLWSQLGL
+1004 ATSLIWSELGFPA
-1015 GAIPAVAIMWASFTA
+1015 AIPATAIMWASFAA
-1030 SKIKAAQLAR
+1030 SKIKAAQLAK
-1040 QSLADMGAATEEYG
+1040 QSIADMGTATEKYG

-1098 SRRYRSVI
+1098 SRRFRSVI

-1111 SLNDGTFA
+1111 SLNDGSFA

-1125 YKGAAELEVELNR
+1125 YRGAAELDVELHR
-1138 GAAQNPDLSALSGD
+1138 GMAQSPDLSALSGD
-1152 VRAIRRQGDRRAYTD
+1152 VRAIRRQGDRRTYTD
-1167 GRGRTVIEYGPHR
+1167 GKGRTVIEYGLHR

>member
-1 MANSTDGAIRYS
+1 MTNSTDGSIRYS

-30 KLGQTYG
+30 KLGRTYD

-49 MEQALGKISAATAGG
+49 MEQALGKISAATGGG
-64 QENIRRMAQEAEKLY
+64 QENIRRMAQEAERLY
-79 EQYTQARQVSTTVQQ
+79 EQYTQARQVSSTVQQ

-101 LEQVINREIGTR
+101 LEQAINREIGTR
-113 EQNSRIVGEQAVEI
+113 EHNSKVMAE
-127 AKLRQFQNQY
+127 
-137 IKDLQK
+137 
-143 LEKLQQRIDSGKSL
+143 QQRLITQLRASL
-157 APGQQQAYEELTK
+157 NAYQKALNKGEELTGGQ
-170 SVNDNRAA
+170 AWE
-178 YETSNK
+178 YERLN
-184 ALAEHTNLRNQAR
+184 ALLVEHINLRNKAR
-197 TALSQETKEMQAAEG
+197 TALGQETKEMQAAEG

-220 VARLGNAYAN
+220 VARLSDIYAN
-230 MSEEIRQGTA
+230 MGAEMREGEA
-240 GKELYDTYNNL
+240 GQTLLKNLKEQ

-321 YRQAVAQGNKATPV
+321 YKQAVAQGQKATPV
-335 WKQVLSSIVSWQ
+335 WKQVLSSITSWQ
-347 TALVVGITL
+347 TALVIGITI
-356 LAQYGDQIIDWVK
+356 LAQYGDEIIDWVK
-369 SLVLGRNA
+369 GLFTA
-377 ALSAEEAQAKLN
+377 KEAIDTTAEAQKMVNDAMMQGAKDAQREKVQLDLLYKAATDVTKPMEERRKAVN
-389 EEMSQ
+389 ELQRIYPGYLGNMEDEDILAGKAADAYTKLSDELLRA
-394 ARLEL
+394 ARAKAAMNKITENQEKLLEL
-399 AKSYDAIDKLSS
+399 EP
-411 AYNKASGD
+411 
-419 IDRQRGILVDFAEEV
+419 Q
-434 RKATGEVISLADAE
+434 LADAQTNTDE
-448 DMLSD
+448 AWQELLDIN
-453 PNRLNL
+453 NRARQYVNSRDAVS
-459 FKTALEYRTQM
+459 TNAQVMQSYAQQAM
-470 LAAEQL
+470 DAEQAYKNAKKTKDEL
-476 KLKAATEAM
+476 KAQVDILKAANEQLANMVTTED
-485 EKEVSMKNSNDA
+485 VIN
-497 PWWGK
+497 
-502 AIANLATPLAAQ
+502 AT
-514 GYRLFGW
+514 
-521 SPENQLERFMNYN
+521 
-534 DKQQADIAKANETV
+534 
-548 FEELERQAEDNYK
+548 
-561 KALNALGMGKDDTRD
+561 
-576 LEYWQDY
+576 
-583 KAQLQAEY
+583 
-591 EALSDIEVQSE
+591 
-602 KGLELRKKIVEV
+602 
-614 EETIN
+614 
-619 KWDIED
+619 
-625 SGKGKKGKKKKTP
+625 SGGSTGRGHKSGTDTP

-647 ARRAYEDALGK
+647 ARRAYQDALGK
-658 LIGDEYDRR
+658 LISDEYDRR

-680 DMQHRLDTEKNLT
+680 DIQHRLDTEKNLT
-693 EQAQRDLT
+693 EDAQRNLT
-701 AQMELIAEQRNAALA
+701 AQMELITKQRNEAIM
-716 QIEKERQVQMLE
+716 QIEKERQIQLLE
-728 LERQGIEARMQ
+728 LEKQGIEARMQ

-763 LARNEALP
+763 LDRNETLS
-771 AGERQDPQQIAAAS
+771 AGERQDPGQINSAS
-785 NREAAAY
+785 QKEAAAY

-810 KDYKSEKAKTAMRL
+810 KEYKSEKAKTAMRL

-841 GSDVTGYQVGQ
+841 GSDVTGYQVKE

-865 KLGKGW
+865 TLGKGW

-891 DDAKGLDKEQAFKDS
+891 DDAKGLEKEQAFKDS
-906 ISTSVGYAME
+906 ISTSVSYAMD

-968 LALAKRNQQ
+968 LALAKKNQRQ
-977 KALRQQQQA
+977 ALLQQQQA

-1015 GAIPAVAIMWASFTA
+1015 AAIPATAIMWASFAA
-1030 SKIKAAQLAR
+1030 SKIKAAQLAK
-1040 QSLADMGAATEEYG
+1040 QSIADLGTATEQYG

-1125 YKGAAELEVELNR
+1125 YKGAEGLAIELGR
-1138 GAAQNPDLSALSGD
+1138 GGEGGTGLEALSGD
-1152 VRAIRRQGDRRAYTD
+1152 VRAIRRQGDRRTYTD
-1167 GRGRTVIEYGPHR
+1167 GRGRTVIEYGEHR
-1180 RRIINNN
+1180 RRIINHK

>member
-1 MANSTDGAIRYS
+1 MVNSTDGVIRYS

-30 KLGQTYG
+30 KLGQTYD

-113 EQNSRIVGEQAVEI
+113 EHNSRMMAE
-127 AKLRQFQNQY
+127 
-137 IKDLQK
+137 
-143 LEKLQQRIDSGKSL
+143 QQRVITQL
-157 APGQQQAYEELTK
+157 RAQL
-170 SVNDNRAA
+170 AA
-178 YETSNK
+178 YQKDINK
-184 ALAEHTNLRNQAR
+184 GAQLTAEQTAQYNKLNAEISEHTNLRNKAR

-220 VARLGNAYAN
+220 VARLSNTYAN
-230 MSEEIRQGTA
+230 MGAEMREGAEGQALIKTLQQQ
-240 GKELYDTYNNL
+240 
-251 YAELSRLEQA
+251 YAELSKLEQA

-321 YRQAVAQGNKATPV
+321 YRQAVAQGQKATPV

-356 LAQYGDQIIDWVK
+356 LAQYGDEIIDWVK
-369 SLVLGRNA
+369 GLFTAKEALDVAAESQKIVNDTMMQGAKDAQREKVQLDLLYKAATDVTKPMEERRKAVDELQRIYPDYLGNMSDEDILAGNAADAYTRLSDELVRAARAKAAMNKITENQEKLLELEPQYANA
-377 ALSAEEAQAKLN
+377 QKERERAQQELEDADRRAKQYTDSHDAVSTAQALSAAQEAEQELKAQIDTLNAAN
-389 EEMSQ
+389 EE
-394 ARLEL
+394 L
-399 AKSYDAIDKLSS
+399 AGMVTTEDVIA
-411 AYNKASGD
+411 
-419 IDRQRGILVDFAEEV
+419 
-434 RKATGEVISLADAE
+434 ATGGGE
-448 DMLSD
+448 
-453 PNRLNL
+453 
-459 FKTALEYRTQM
+459 
-470 LAAEQL
+470 
-476 KLKAATEAM
+476 
-485 EKEVSMKNSNDA
+485 
-497 PWWGK
+497 G
-502 AIANLATPLAAQ
+502 
-514 GYRLFGW
+514 
-521 SPENQLERFMNYN
+521 
-534 DKQQADIAKANETV
+534 
-548 FEELERQAEDNYK
+548 
-561 KALNALGMGKDDTRD
+561 
-576 LEYWQDY
+576 
-583 KAQLQAEY
+583 
-591 EALSDIEVQSE
+591 
-602 KGLELRKKIVEV
+602 
-614 EETIN
+614 
-619 KWDIED
+619 
-625 SGKGKKGKKKKTP
+625 GKGKERAGRQGKAETT

-658 LIGDEYDRR
+658 LIEDGYDRR

-680 DMQHRLDTEKNLT
+680 DIQHRLDTEKNLT

-701 AQMELIAEQRNAALA
+701 AQMELIAEQRNAALV

-728 LERQGIEARMQ
+728 MERQGIEARMQ

-763 LARNEALP
+763 LARNETLP
-771 AGERQDPQQIAAAS
+771 TGERQDPGQINSAS
-785 NREAAAY
+785 QKEAAAY

-801 DEYLEETYD
+801 DEYLEESYD
-810 KDYKSEKAKTAMRL
+810 KEYKSEKAKTAMRL

-841 GSDVTGYQVGQ
+841 GSDVTGHQVKE

-865 KLGKGW
+865 SLGKGW

-891 DDAKGLDKEQAFKDS
+891 DDAKGLEKEQAFKGS
-906 ISTSVGYAME
+906 ISTSVSYAME

-922 DYKAEL
+922 DYKAAL
-928 ADRAVESA
+928 ADRAVENA

-946 LDAELQAR
+946 LEAELQAR

-977 KALRQQQQA
+977 KALQQQQQA
-986 QRQQQAIQAVQQ
+986 QRQQQAIQALEQVG
-998 ISNLVT
+998 NMVT
-1004 ATSLLWSQLGL
+1004 ATSLIWSQLGFPL
-1015 GAIPAVAIMWASFTA
+1015 AIPSIAIMWASFAA

-1040 QSLADMGAATEEYG
+1040 QSLADMGTATEKYG

-1098 SRRYRSVI
+1098 SRRFRSVI

-1125 YKGAAELEVELNR
+1125 YKGAEGLAIELGR
-1138 GAAQNPDLSALSGD
+1138 GGEGGTGLEALSGD
-1152 VRAIRRQGDRRAYTD
+1152 VRAIRRQGDRRTYTD
-1167 GRGRTVIEYGPHR
+1167 GRGRTVIEYGEHR
-1180 RRIINNN
+1180 RRIINHN

>member
-1 MANSTDGAIRYS
+1 MTNSTDGSIRYS

-30 KLGQTYG
+30 KLGRTYD

-49 MEQALGKISAATAGG
+49 MGEALGKISAATGGG
-64 QENIRRMAQEAEKLY
+64 QENIRSMAEAAEKLY
-79 EQYTQARQVSTTVQQ
+79 DKYTKVRQVSDTVQQ

-101 LEQVINREIGTR
+101 LEQAINREIGTR
-113 EQNSRIVGEQAVEI
+113 EHNSKVMAE
-127 AKLRQFQNQY
+127 
-137 IKDLQK
+137 
-143 LEKLQQRIDSGKSL
+143 QQRLITQLRASL
-157 APGQQQAYEELTK
+157 NAYQKALNKGEELTG
-170 SVNDNRAA
+170 AQA
-178 YETSNK
+178 WEYERLN
-184 ALAEHTNLRNQAR
+184 ALLVEHTNLRNKAR
-197 TALSQETKEMQAAEG
+197 TALGQETKEMQAAEG

-220 VARLGNAYAN
+220 VARLSDIYAN
-230 MSEEIRQGTA
+230 MGAEMREGEA
-240 GKELYDTYNNL
+240 GQTLLKNLKEQ

-287 RELPSLSMGFD
+287 RELPSLTMGFD

-305 NNLPMLTDE
+305 NNLPILTDE

-321 YRQAVAQGNKATPV
+321 YKQAVAQGQKATPV
-335 WKQVLSSIVSWQ
+335 WKQVLSSVVSWQ
-347 TALVVGITL
+347 TALILGITL
-356 LAQYGDQIIDWVK
+356 LAQYGDKIAEWVK
-369 SLVLGRNA
+369 GLFSAKEALDVAAESQRIVSDAMMQGAKDAQREKVQLDLLYKAATDVTKPMEERRKAVDELQRIYPSYLGNMRDEDILAGNAADAYKILSDELLRAAKAKAAMNKITENQEKLLELEPQYANAQKERERAQQELNDADQRARQYADSHDAVSTNAQVLQSYAQQSMNA
-377 ALSAEEAQAKLN
+377 AQALSAAQEAEDELKAQIDTLN
-389 EEMSQ
+389 
-394 ARLEL
+394 AANKEL
-399 AKSYDAIDKLSS
+399 AKMVTTEDVIT
-411 AYNKASGD
+411 
-419 IDRQRGILVDFAEEV
+419 
-434 RKATGEVISLADAE
+434 ATGGG
-448 DMLSD
+448 
-453 PNRLNL
+453 
-459 FKTALEYRTQM
+459 
-470 LAAEQL
+470 
-476 KLKAATEAM
+476 
-485 EKEVSMKNSNDA
+485 ND
-497 PWWGK
+497 G
-502 AIANLATPLAAQ
+502 
-514 GYRLFGW
+514 
-521 SPENQLERFMNYN
+521 
-534 DKQQADIAKANETV
+534 
-548 FEELERQAEDNYK
+548 
-561 KALNALGMGKDDTRD
+561 
-576 LEYWQDY
+576 
-583 KAQLQAEY
+583 
-591 EALSDIEVQSE
+591 
-602 KGLELRKKIVEV
+602 
-614 EETIN
+614 
-619 KWDIED
+619 
-625 SGKGKKGKKKKTP
+625 GKGKKGKTGKAGKAETP

-658 LIGDEYDRR
+658 LIEDEYDRR

-680 DMQHRLDTEKNLT
+680 DIQHRLDTETNLT
-693 EQAQRDLT
+693 EEAQKNLT
-701 AQMELIAEQRNAALA
+701 AQMELIAEQRNAALV

-728 LERQGIEARMQ
+728 MERQGIEARMQ

-763 LARNEALP
+763 LARNETLS
-771 AGERQDPQQIAAAS
+771 AGERQDPGQINSAS
-785 NREAAAY
+785 QKEAAAY

-810 KDYKSEKAKTAMRL
+810 KEYKSEKAKTAMRL
-824 RMEKERWEKILQ
+824 RMEKERWEKILK

-841 GSDVTGYQVGQ
+841 GSDVTGYQVKE

-865 KLGKGW
+865 TLGKGW

-891 DDAKGLDKEQAFKDS
+891 DDAKGLEKEQAFKDS
-906 ISTSVGYAME
+906 ISTSVSYAMD

-968 LALAKRNQQ
+968 LALAKKNQRQ
-977 KALRQQQQA
+977 ALLQQQQA

-1015 GAIPAVAIMWASFTA
+1015 AAIPATAIMWASFAA
-1030 SKIKAAQLAR
+1030 SKIKAAQLAK
-1040 QSLADMGAATEEYG
+1040 QSIADLGTATEQYG

-1125 YKGAAELEVELNR
+1125 YKGAEGLAIELGR
-1138 GAAQNPDLSALSGD
+1138 GGEGGTGLEALSGD
-1152 VRAIRRQGDRRAYTD
+1152 VRAIRRQGDRRTYTD
-1167 GRGRTVIEYGPHR
+1167 GRGRTVIEYGEHR
-1180 RRIINNN
+1180 RRIINHK

>member
-1 MANSTDGAIRYS
+1 MANSTEDGSIRYS

-30 KLGQTYG
+30 KLGRTYDS
-37 NLVKD
+37 LVKD

-101 LEQVINREIGTR
+101 LEQAINREIGTR
-113 EQNSRIVGEQAVEI
+113 EHNSRVMGEQAVEI

-157 APGQQQAYEELTK
+157 TPNQQQAYKELTK
-170 SVNDNRAA
+170 SVNDNRVA

-212 SIRQLQAQ
+212 SVRQLQAQ

-230 MSEEIRQGTA
+230 MSEEMRQGMT
-240 GKELYDTYNNL
+240 GKELLDTYNNL

-321 YRQAVAQGNKATPV
+321 YKQAVAQGQKATPV

-347 TALVVGITL
+347 TALMVGITL
-356 LAQYGDQIIDWVK
+356 LAQYGDKIIDWVK
-369 SLVLGRNA
+369 GLFSAKEALDVAAEAQKIVNDAMTQGTKNAQREKVQLDLLYEAATDVTKPMEERIKAVDEMQRRWPDVLGNMSKESILTGKAASAYRSLSEALIQLAKSRAALDKITENELKKIDLENAKTAAQENA
-377 ALSAEEAQAKLN
+377 ANAQAKLDYQSSVYEGMLN
-389 EEMSQ
+389 SPSAALTGSFAGQAAIVQQ
-394 ARLEL
+394 ARAEVDKYNGEIDDLTAQIEAL
-399 AKSYDAIDKLSS
+399 DA
-411 AYNKASGD
+411 
-419 IDRQRGILVDFAEEV
+419 
-434 RKATGEVISLADAE
+434 AT
-448 DMLSD
+448 
-453 PNRLNL
+453 R
-459 FKTALEYRTQM
+459 
-470 LAAEQL
+470 
-476 KLKAATEAM
+476 KLKERVKVDDLFTG
-485 EKEVSMKNSNDA
+485 NGNDDDTGGT
-497 PWWGK
+497 GK
-502 AIANLATPLAAQ
+502 A
-514 GYRLFGW
+514 
-521 SPENQLERFMNYN
+521 E
-534 DKQQADIAKANETV
+534 
-548 FEELERQAEDNYK
+548 
-561 KALNALGMGKDDTRD
+561 
-576 LEYWQDY
+576 
-583 KAQLQAEY
+583 
-591 EALSDIEVQSE
+591 
-602 KGLELRKKIVEV
+602 
-614 EETIN
+614 
-619 KWDIED
+619 
-625 SGKGKKGKKKKTP
+625 TP
-638 YDPYQDDLE
+638 YAPYQDDLE

-658 LIGDEYDRR
+658 LIEDEYDRR

-680 DMQHRLDTEKNLT
+680 DIQHRLDTEKNLT

-701 AQMELIAEQRNAALA
+701 AQMELIAEQRNAALV

-728 LERQGIEARMQ
+728 MERQGIEARMQ

-763 LARNEALP
+763 LARNETQP
-771 AGERQDPQQIAAAS
+771 VGERQDPAQISAAS

-810 KDYKSEKAKTAMRL
+810 KEYKSEKAKTAMRL

-841 GSDVTGYQVGQ
+841 GSDVTGYQVKE

-865 KLGKGW
+865 TLGKGW

-891 DDAKGLDKEQAFKDS
+891 DDAKGLEKEQAFKDS

-928 ADRAVESA
+928 ADRAVENA

-946 LDAELQAR
+946 LEAELQAR

-977 KALRQQQQA
+977 KALQQQQQA
-986 QRQQQAIQAVQQ
+986 QRQQQAMQALEQVG
-998 ISNLVT
+998 NMVT
-1004 ATSLLWSQLGL
+1004 ATSLIWSQLGFPL
-1015 GAIPAVAIMWASFTA
+1015 AIPSIAIMWASFAA

-1040 QSLADMGAATEEYG
+1040 QSLADMGAATETYG

-1098 SRRYRSVI
+1098 SRRFRSVI

-1111 SLNDGTFA
+1111 SLNDGSFA

-1125 YKGAAELEVELNR
+1125 YKGAEGLAIELRR
-1138 GAAQNPDLSALSGD
+1138 GEDGKGLESLSGD
-1152 VRAIRRQGDRRAYTD
+1152 VRAIRRQGDRRTYTD
-1167 GRGRTVIEYGPHR
+1167 GRGRTVIEYGEHR
-1180 RRIINNN
+1180 RRIINHN

>member
-1 MANSTDGAIRYS
+1 MANSTDGSIRYS

-30 KLGQTYG
+30 KLGQTYD

-49 MEQALGKISAATAGG
+49 MEQALGKASAATQQG
-64 QENIRRMAQEAEKLY
+64 QESIRRMAQEAERLY
-79 EQYTQARQVSTTVQQ
+79 EQSKQAQQVSSTVQE

-101 LEQVINREIGTR
+101 LEQAINREIGTR
-113 EQNSRIVGEQAVEI
+113 EQNSRMMAEQQRVI
-127 AKLRQFQNQY
+127 TQLRAQLAAYQ
-137 IKDLQK
+137 KDLNKGAQLTAEQTAQYNK
-143 LEKLQQRIDSGKSL
+143 LNAEIS
-157 APGQQQAYEELTK
+157 
-170 SVNDNRAA
+170 
-178 YETSNK
+178 
-184 ALAEHTNLRNQAR
+184 EHTNLRNKAR

-220 VARLGNAYAN
+220 VARLSNTYAN
-230 MSEEIRQGTA
+230 MGAEMREGAEGQALLKT
-240 GKELYDTYNNL
+240 LQQQ
-251 YAELSRLEQA
+251 YAELSKLEQA
-261 MGNYRR
+261 MGVYRR

-277 GLGVSVQQVV
+277 GLNVSVQQVV

-321 YRQAVAQGNKATPV
+321 YKQAVAQGQKATPV
-335 WKQVLSSIVSWQ
+335 WKQVLSSITSWQ
-347 TALVVGITL
+347 TALVIGITI
-356 LAQYGDQIIDWVK
+356 LAQYGDEIIDWVK
-369 SLVLGRNA
+369 GLFSAKEAIDATAEAQKMVNDAMMQGAKDAQREKVQLDLLYKSATDVTKPMEERRKAVDELQRIYPGYLGNMEDEDILAGKAADAYTKLSEELIRAARAKAAMNKITENQEKLLELEPQLTAADERANA
-377 ALSAEEAQAKLN
+377 AQRYYELVSMGYAADEPELSLPTSMPSVGTTVSGRTSALTAAKQVLDERLKEA
-389 EEMSQ
+389 S
-394 ARLEL
+394 EL
-399 AKSYDAIDKLSS
+399 AKQVNA
-411 AYNKASGD
+411 
-419 IDRQRGILVDFAEEV
+419 
-434 RKATGEVISLADAE
+434 
-448 DMLSD
+448 
-453 PNRLNL
+453 
-459 FKTALEYRTQM
+459 
-470 LAAEQL
+470 
-476 KLKAATEAM
+476 LKAA
-485 EKEVSMKNSNDA
+485 N
-497 PWWGK
+497 
-502 AIANLATPLAAQ
+502 
-514 GYRLFGW
+514 
-521 SPENQLERFMNYN
+521 
-534 DKQQADIAKANETV
+534 
-548 FEELERQAEDNYK
+548 EELAKMVATDDVIEATGG
-561 KALNALGMGKDDTRD
+561 AGKGR
-576 LEYWQDY
+576 
-583 KAQLQAEY
+583 
-591 EALSDIEVQSE
+591 
-602 KGLELRKKIVEV
+602 
-614 EETIN
+614 N
-619 KWDIED
+619 
-625 SGKGKKGKKKKTP
+625 GKKGKTGKP
-638 YDPYQDDLE
+638 YDPYQDDLD
-647 ARRAYEDALGK
+647 ARRAYQDALGR
-658 LIGDEYDRR
+658 LISDEYDRR

-680 DMQHRLDTEKNLT
+680 DIQHRLDTEKNLT
-693 EQAQRDLT
+693 EDAQKNLT
-701 AQMELIAEQRNAALA
+701 AQMVLIAEQRNDALE
-716 QIEKERQVQMLE
+716 QIEKEHQIQLLE
-728 LERQGIEARMQ
+728 LEKQGIEARMQ
-739 GLNEETEQYRTL
+739 GLNEETDQYRTL
-751 QNKLFDVDRRLS
+751 QNKLFSVNNRLA

-771 AGERQDPQQIAAAS
+771 AGERQDPQQITAAS

-792 NYQFELDRF
+792 NYQFELDKF
-801 DEYLEETYD
+801 DEYLEEAYD

-824 RMEKERWEKILQ
+824 QMEKERWEKIMQ

-891 DDAKGLDKEQAFKDS
+891 SDAKGLEKEQAFKDS
-906 ISTSVGYAME
+906 ISTSVSYAMD

-968 LALAKRNQQ
+968 LALAKKNQRQ
-977 KALRQQQQA
+977 ALLQQQQA
-986 QRQQQAIQAVQQ
+986 QRQQQAIQSLEQ
-998 ISNLVT
+998 IGNMVT
-1004 ATSLLWSQLGL
+1004 ATSLIWSQLGFPA
-1015 GAIPAVAIMWASFTA
+1015 AIPATAIMWASFAA
-1030 SKIKAAQLAR
+1030 SKIKAAQLAK
-1040 QSLADMGAATEEYG
+1040 QSIADMGTATEKYG

-1098 SRRYRSVI
+1098 SRRFRSVI

-1111 SLNDGTFA
+1111 SLNDGSFA

-1125 YKGAAELEVELNR
+1125 YKGAAELDVELHR
-1138 GAAQNPDLSALSGD
+1138 GTAQSPDLSALSGD
-1152 VRAIRRQGDRRAYTD
+1152 VRAIRRQGDRRTYTD
-1167 GRGRTVIEYGPHR
+1167 GRGRTVIEYGLHR
-1180 RRIINNN
+1180 RRTINNN

>member
-1 MANSTDGAIRYS
+1 MANSTDGSIRYS

-30 KLGQTYG
+30 KLGQTYD

-49 MEQALGKISAATAGG
+49 MEQALGKASAATQQG
-64 QENIRRMAQEAEKLY
+64 QESIRRMAQEAERLY
-79 EQYTQARQVSTTVQQ
+79 EQSKQAQQVSSTVRE

-101 LEQVINREIGTR
+101 LEQAINREIGTR
-113 EQNSRIVGEQAVEI
+113 EQNSRMMAEQQRVI
-127 AKLRQFQNQY
+127 TQLRAQLAAYQ
-137 IKDLQK
+137 KDLNKGVQLTEEQTAQYNK
-143 LEKLQQRIDSGKSL
+143 LNAEIS
-157 APGQQQAYEELTK
+157 
-170 SVNDNRAA
+170 
-178 YETSNK
+178 
-184 ALAEHTNLRNQAR
+184 EHTNLRNKAR

-220 VARLGNAYAN
+220 VARLSNTYAN
-230 MSEEIRQGTA
+230 MGAEMREGAEGQALIKTLQQQ
-240 GKELYDTYNNL
+240 
-251 YAELSRLEQA
+251 YAELSKLEQA
-261 MGNYRR
+261 MGVYRR

-277 GLGVSVQQVV
+277 GLNVSVQQVV

-321 YRQAVAQGNKATPV
+321 YKQAVAQGQKATPV
-335 WKQVLSSIVSWQ
+335 WKQVLSSITSWQ
-347 TALVVGITL
+347 TALVIGITI
-356 LAQYGDQIIDWVK
+356 LAQYSDEIIDWVK
-369 SLVLGRNA
+369 GLFSAKEALDVA
-377 ALSAEEAQAKLN
+377 AEAQKMVNDAMMQGAKDAQREKVQLDLLYKSATDVTKPMEERRKAVDELQRIYPGYLGNMEDEDILAGKAADAYTKLSEELIRAARAKAAMNKITENQEKLLELEPQLANAQKEADAAWQELLDINDRARKYVNSRDAVSTNAQVMQSYAQQAMDADQAYKSAKKTKDELKAQVDTLKAAN
-389 EEMSQ
+389 E
-394 ARLEL
+394 EL
-399 AKSYDAIDKLSS
+399 AKMVTTDDVIAATDGAGK
-411 AYNKASGD
+411 GRTG
-419 IDRQRGILVDFAEEV
+419 RQG
-434 RKATGEVISLADAE
+434 KTGE
-448 DMLSD
+448 
-453 PNRLNL
+453 
-459 FKTALEYRTQM
+459 
-470 LAAEQL
+470 
-476 KLKAATEAM
+476 
-485 EKEVSMKNSNDA
+485 
-497 PWWGK
+497 
-502 AIANLATPLAAQ
+502 
-514 GYRLFGW
+514 
-521 SPENQLERFMNYN
+521 
-534 DKQQADIAKANETV
+534 
-548 FEELERQAEDNYK
+548 
-561 KALNALGMGKDDTRD
+561 
-576 LEYWQDY
+576 
-583 KAQLQAEY
+583 
-591 EALSDIEVQSE
+591 
-602 KGLELRKKIVEV
+602 
-614 EETIN
+614 
-619 KWDIED
+619 
-625 SGKGKKGKKKKTP
+625 P
-638 YDPYQDDLE
+638 YDPYQDTLE
-647 ARRAYEDALGK
+647 AQRALWEAQADSQEDEWVK
-658 LIGDEYDRR
+658 RQMKTR
-667 RYQTTLQYNREIE
+667 LQYDNEIE
-680 DMQHRLDTEKNLT
+680 DLEHRLENEKNLT
-693 EQAQRDLT
+693 EETQQYISERIVELTKQRD
-701 AQMELIAEQRNAALA
+701 AELL
-716 QIEKERQVQMLE
+716 QIEKEHQIQLLE
-728 LERQGIEARMQ
+728 LEKQGIEARMQ
-739 GLNEETEQYRTL
+739 GLNEETDQYRTL
-751 QNKLFDVDRRLS
+751 QNKLFSVNNRLA

-771 AGERQDPQQIAAAS
+771 AGERQDPQQITAAS

-792 NYQFELDRF
+792 NYQFELDKF
-801 DEYLEETYD
+801 DEYLEDAYG

-824 RMEKERWEKILQ
+824 QMEKERWEKIMQ

-891 DDAKGLDKEQAFKDS
+891 SDAKGLEKEQAFKDS
-906 ISTSVGYAME
+906 ISTSVSYAMD

-968 LALAKRNQQ
+968 LALAKKNQRQ
-977 KALRQQQQA
+977 ALLQQQQA
-986 QRQQQAIQAVQQ
+986 QRQQQAIQSLEQ
-998 ISNLVT
+998 IGNMVT
-1004 ATSLLWSQLGL
+1004 ATSLIWSQLGFPA
-1015 GAIPAVAIMWASFTA
+1015 AIPATAIMWASFAA
-1030 SKIKAAQLAR
+1030 SKIKAAQLAK
-1040 QSLADMGAATEEYG
+1040 QSIADMGTATEKYG

-1098 SRRYRSVI
+1098 SRRFRSVI

-1111 SLNDGTFA
+1111 SLNDGSFA

-1125 YKGAAELEVELNR
+1125 YKGAAELDVELHR
-1138 GAAQNPDLSALSGD
+1138 GTAQSPDLSALSGD
-1152 VRAIRRQGDRRAYTD
+1152 VRAIRRQGDRRTYTD
-1167 GRGRTVIEYGPHR
+1167 GRGRTVIEYGLHR

>member
-1 MANSTDGAIRYS
+1 MANSTDGSIRYS

-30 KLGQTYG
+30 KLGQTYD

-49 MEQALGKISAATAGG
+49 MEQALGKASAATQQG
-64 QENIRRMAQEAEKLY
+64 QESIRRMAQEAERLY
-79 EQYTQARQVSTTVQQ
+79 EQSKQAQQVSSTVQE

-101 LEQVINREIGTR
+101 LEQAINREIGTR
-113 EQNSRIVGEQAVEI
+113 EQNSRMMAEQQRVI
-127 AKLRQFQNQY
+127 TQLRAQLAAYQ
-137 IKDLQK
+137 KDLDKGAQLTAEQTAQYNK
-143 LEKLQQRIDSGKSL
+143 LNAEIS
-157 APGQQQAYEELTK
+157 
-170 SVNDNRAA
+170 
-178 YETSNK
+178 
-184 ALAEHTNLRNQAR
+184 EHTNLRNKAR

-220 VARLGNAYAN
+220 VARLSNTYAN
-230 MSEEIRQGTA
+230 MGAEMREGAEGQALLKT
-240 GKELYDTYNNL
+240 LQQQ
-251 YAELSRLEQA
+251 YAELSKLEQA
-261 MGNYRR
+261 MGVYRR

-277 GLGVSVQQVV
+277 GLNVSVQQVV

-321 YRQAVAQGNKATPV
+321 YKQAVAQGQKATPV

-347 TALVVGITL
+347 TALIVGITL
-356 LAQYGDQIIDWVK
+356 LAQYGDDIINWVK
-369 SLVLGRNA
+369 GLFTAKEAIDTTAEAQKMVNDAMMQGAKDAQREKVQLDLLYKAATDVTKPMEERRKAVDELQRIYPDYLGNMEDEDILAGKAADAYTKLSEELIRAARAKAAMNKITENQEKLLELEPQLANAQAERERTQQELDAINQRARQYTDSRDAISTNAQVLQSYAQQSMNA
-377 ALSAEEAQAKLN
+377 AQALSAAQEAEQELQTQIDTLN
-389 EEMSQ
+389 AANE
-394 ARLEL
+394 EL
-399 AKSYDAIDKLSS
+399 AKMVATEDVI
-411 AYNKASGD
+411 
-419 IDRQRGILVDFAEEV
+419 E
-434 RKATGEVISLADAE
+434 ATGGAG
-448 DMLSD
+448 
-453 PNRLNL
+453 
-459 FKTALEYRTQM
+459 KGRTGRQ
-470 LAAEQL
+470 
-476 KLKAATEAM
+476 
-485 EKEVSMKNSNDA
+485 
-497 PWWGK
+497 GK
-502 AIANLATPLAAQ
+502 A
-514 GYRLFGW
+514 
-521 SPENQLERFMNYN
+521 E
-534 DKQQADIAKANETV
+534 
-548 FEELERQAEDNYK
+548 
-561 KALNALGMGKDDTRD
+561 
-576 LEYWQDY
+576 
-583 KAQLQAEY
+583 
-591 EALSDIEVQSE
+591 
-602 KGLELRKKIVEV
+602 
-614 EETIN
+614 
-619 KWDIED
+619 
-625 SGKGKKGKKKKTP
+625 TP
-638 YDPYQDDLE
+638 YDPYQDTLE
-647 ARRAYEDALGK
+647 AQRALWEAQADSQEDEWVK
-658 LIGDEYDRR
+658 RQMKTR
-667 RYQTTLQYNREIE
+667 LQYDNEIE
-680 DMQHRLDTEKNLT
+680 DLEHRLEKEKNLT
-693 EQAQRDLT
+693 EETQQYISERIVELTKQRD
-701 AQMELIAEQRNAALA
+701 AELL
-716 QIEKERQVQMLE
+716 QIEKERQIQLLE
-728 LERQGIEARMQ
+728 LEKQGIEARMQ
-739 GLNEETEQYRTL
+739 GLNEETDQYRTL
-751 QNKLFDVDRRLS
+751 QNKLFSVNNRLA

-771 AGERQDPQQIAAAS
+771 AGERQDPQQITAAS

-792 NYQFELDRF
+792 NYQFELDKF
-801 DEYLEETYD
+801 DEYLEDAYD

-824 RMEKERWEKILQ
+824 QMEKERWEKIMQ

-891 DDAKGLDKEQAFKDS
+891 SDAKGLEKEQAFKDS
-906 ISTSVGYAME
+906 ISTSVSYAMD

-968 LALAKRNQQ
+968 LALAKKNQRQ
-977 KALRQQQQA
+977 ALLQQQQA
-986 QRQQQAIQAVQQ
+986 QRQQQAIQTIQQ
-998 ISNLVT
+998 IGNLVT
-1004 ATSLLWSQLGL
+1004 ATSLIWAQLGFPA
-1015 GAIPAVAIMWASFTA
+1015 AIPAVAILWGSFLA
-1030 SKIKAAQLAR
+1030 AKIKAAQMAK
-1040 QSLADMGAATEEYG
+1040 QSIADMGGTETYG

-1062 GGSHQSGNDIDLGRK
+1062 GGSHQSGNDVDLGRK

-1098 SRRYRSVI
+1098 SRRFRSVI

-1111 SLNDGTFA
+1111 SLNDGSFA

-1125 YKGAAELEVELNR
+1125 YKGAAELDVELHK
-1138 GAAQNPDLSALSGD
+1138 GAAQSPDLSALSGD
-1152 VRAIRRQGDRRAYTD
+1152 VRAIRRQGDRRTYTD
-1167 GRGRTVIEYGPHR
+1167 GRGRTVIEYGLHR

>member
-1 MANSTDGAIRYS
+1 MANSTDGSIRYS

-30 KLGQTYG
+30 KLGQTYD

-49 MEQALGKISAATAGG
+49 MEQALGKASAATQQG
-64 QENIRRMAQEAEKLY
+64 QESIRRMAQEAERLY
-79 EQYTQARQVSTTVQQ
+79 EQSKQAQQVSSAVQE

-101 LEQVINREIGTR
+101 LEQAINREIGTR
-113 EQNSRIVGEQAVEI
+113 EQNSRMMAEQQRVI
-127 AKLRQFQNQY
+127 TQLRAQLAAYQ
-137 IKDLQK
+137 KDLNKGAQLTAEQTAQYNK
-143 LEKLQQRIDSGKSL
+143 LNAEIS
-157 APGQQQAYEELTK
+157 
-170 SVNDNRAA
+170 
-178 YETSNK
+178 
-184 ALAEHTNLRNQAR
+184 EHTNLRNKAR

-220 VARLGNAYAN
+220 VARLSNTYAN
-230 MSEEIRQGTA
+230 MGAEMREGAEGQALLKT
-240 GKELYDTYNNL
+240 LQQQ
-251 YAELSRLEQA
+251 YAELSKLEQA

-277 GLGVSVQQVV
+277 GLNVSVQQVV

-321 YRQAVAQGNKATPV
+321 YKQAVAQGQKATPV
-335 WKQVLSSIVSWQ
+335 WKQVLSSITSWQ
-347 TALVVGITL
+347 TALVIGITI
-356 LAQYGDQIIDWVK
+356 LAQYGDEIIDWVK
-369 SLVLGRNA
+369 GLFSAKEALDVAAEAQKMVNDAMMQGAKDAQREKVQLDLLYKSATDVTKPMEERRKAVDELQRIYPGYLGNMEDEDILAGKAADAYTKLSEELIRAARAKAAMNKITENQEKLLELEPQLANAQKERERTQQELDAINQRARQYTDSRDAISTNAQVLQSYAQQSMNA
-377 ALSAEEAQAKLN
+377 AQALSAAQEAEQELQTQIDTLN
-389 EEMSQ
+389 AANE
-394 ARLEL
+394 EL
-399 AKSYDAIDKLSS
+399 AKMVATEDVIA
-411 AYNKASGD
+411 
-419 IDRQRGILVDFAEEV
+419 
-434 RKATGEVISLADAE
+434 ATGGA
-448 DMLSD
+448 
-453 PNRLNL
+453 
-459 FKTALEYRTQM
+459 
-470 LAAEQL
+470 
-476 KLKAATEAM
+476 
-485 EKEVSMKNSNDA
+485 
-497 PWWGK
+497 
-502 AIANLATPLAAQ
+502 
-514 GYRLFGW
+514 
-521 SPENQLERFMNYN
+521 
-534 DKQQADIAKANETV
+534 
-548 FEELERQAEDNYK
+548 
-561 KALNALGMGKDDTRD
+561 
-576 LEYWQDY
+576 
-583 KAQLQAEY
+583 
-591 EALSDIEVQSE
+591 
-602 KGLELRKKIVEV
+602 
-614 EETIN
+614 
-619 KWDIED
+619 
-625 SGKGKKGKKKKTP
+625 GKGRTGRQDKTGKP
-638 YDPYQDDLE
+638 YDPYQDTLE
-647 ARRAYEDALGK
+647 AQRALWEAQADSQEDEWVK
-658 LIGDEYDRR
+658 RQMKTR
-667 RYQTTLQYNREIE
+667 LQYDNEIE
-680 DMQHRLDTEKNLT
+680 DLEHRLEKEKNLT
-693 EQAQRDLT
+693 EETQQYISERIVELTKQRD
-701 AQMELIAEQRNAALA
+701 AELL
-716 QIEKERQVQMLE
+716 QIEKEHQIQLLE
-728 LERQGIEARMQ
+728 LEKQGIEARMQ
-739 GLNEETEQYRTL
+739 GLNEETDQYRTL
-751 QNKLFDVDRRLS
+751 QNKLFSVNNRLA

-771 AGERQDPQQIAAAS
+771 AGERQDPQQITAAS

-792 NYQFELDRF
+792 NYQFELDKF
-801 DEYLEETYD
+801 DEYLEDAYD

-824 RMEKERWEKILQ
+824 QMEKERWEKIMQ

-891 DDAKGLDKEQAFKDS
+891 DDAKGLEKEQAFKDS
-906 ISTSVGYAME
+906 ISTSVSYAME

-968 LALAKRNQQ
+968 LALAKKNQRQ
-977 KALRQQQQA
+977 ALLQQQQA
-986 QRQQQAIQAVQQ
+986 QRQQQAIQSLEQ
-998 ISNLVT
+998 IGNMVT
-1004 ATSLLWSQLGL
+1004 ATSLIWSQLGFPA
-1015 GAIPAVAIMWASFTA
+1015 AIPATAIMWASFAA
-1030 SKIKAAQLAR
+1030 SKIKAAQLAK
-1040 QSLADMGAATEEYG
+1040 QSIADMGTATEKYG

-1098 SRRYRSVI
+1098 SRRFRSVI

-1111 SLNDGTFA
+1111 SLNDGSFA

-1125 YKGAAELEVELNR
+1125 YKGAAELDVELHK
-1138 GAAQNPDLSALSGD
+1138 GAAQSPDLSALSGD
-1152 VRAIRRQGDRRAYTD
+1152 VRAIRRQGDRRTYTD
-1167 GRGRTVIEYGPHR
+1167 GRGRTVIEYGLHR